1 MPALPSDFAAISDQL
16 FGSLL
21 SQHARLITLETA
33 QGSDLPDSLMVESFS
48 GTEAVN
54 ALFCFDIDALSLST
68 AVDLKQFIGEEIT
81 LRLLQADGSKRAW
94 HGYCTEAQWLGAD
107 GGVARYRLRL
117 EPFLAFLRLRRD
129 AFIFQD
135 KDAQEIVSDLLAD
148 YPQANFAWDV
158 RQPLRKRAIC
168 TQYRESDLDF
178 LTRLLA
184 SEGLSYR
191 FEHDQAGSG
200 SDSGSASQAKHRL
213 VVFDAHAT
221 APAMPGDSSIRYHG
235 VRASEASD
243 TINQFAAIR
252 QVQSNAVTVSSW
264 DFAQLSAPASEL
276 RSSLAAGEL
285 PALSIYDGVADR
297 AYTDS
302 AAASDHS
309 ELQLRALEMQNK
321 RYQGG
326 GAVRQL
332 AAGHAFTLSQH
343 AHYLPGD
350 DAFTMLSIEHN
361 ATNNIAAGVARL
373 LNINEL
379 ERGTYRNTFSCVRLS
394 VPVVPAASAVRRPQ
408 NALGAQVALVVGLA
422 GAPLSTER
430 DHQIKVQFAWQ
441 RGQAPLAGGLTE
453 TGSPVDSKGNAPG
466 NETSGTWVRVAEA
479 LAGANW
485 GTNFTPRIGSE
496 VVLDFIE
503 GDMDRPVVIAQ
514 LYNGSDLPPYSAGVD
529 SGVNHA
535 GYLSGMHSHNL
546 EDGGYNQW
554 VVDDTQ
560 AQLRMRL
567 ASSSA
572 ASQLNLGYLIAQ
584 APTSA
589 QRGSYRGIGFELRSD
604 AWGSLRGAE
613 GVLISTSARQAKG
626 SSVSSTQMDVQ
637 ESVAQ
642 LKAAHSTVEAIS
654 QAATHQNAL
663 ISSDANKAQVNR
675 ITALDQQKKG
685 KYTAAI
691 NGHTAHKAKPG
702 TRDLDPA
709 QPVEK
714 FESAIVH
721 LEGPASINLA
731 SPASTALFAGQ
742 QLHWTTQADSHWA
755 AAHTVASVSGN
766 ATSLFTHAGG
776 IQAYASNGP
785 LSLQAHTDKL
795 ELLADQEITII
806 SVNDKIEIK
815 AKQKITLMAG
825 QSSVTLEGGNITFTC
840 PGNFTVKAAQH
851 VFDAGENKAAEL
863 GKLPDQLSPN
873 APPPHS
879 LFIHYDEQIMYKDEH
894 DKAIAEM
901 PIHVLNQADT
911 AHTLVEKSLA
921 TGAIERMNTPSAQ
934 PLEYALRYIGFI
946 PKK

>member
-1 MPALPSDFAAISDQL
+1 
-16 FGSLL
+16 
-21 SQHARLITLETA
+21 
-33 QGSDLPDSLMVESFS
+33 
-48 GTEAVN
+48 
-54 ALFCFDIDALSLST
+54 
-68 AVDLKQFIGEEIT
+68 
-81 LRLLQADGSKRAW
+81 
-94 HGYCTEAQWLGAD
+94 
-107 GGVARYRLRL
+107 
-117 EPFLAFLRLRRD
+117 
-129 AFIFQD
+129 
-135 KDAQEIVSDLLAD
+135 
-148 YPQANFAWDV
+148 
-158 RQPLRKRAIC
+158 
-168 TQYRESDLDF
+168 
-178 LTRLLA
+178 LA

-191 FEHDQAGSG
+191 FEHDQAGSDSG
-200 SDSGSASQAKHRL
+200 ADSGSASHAKHQL
-213 VVFDAHAT
+213 VIFDAHAA
-221 APAMPGDSSIRYHG
+221 APAMPGESSIRYHG
-235 VRASEASD
+235 VRATEASD
-243 TINQFAAIR
+243 SINQFAAIR

-264 DFAQLSAPASEL
+264 DFAQVSAPASEL
-276 RSSLAAGEL
+276 SSSLAAGEL
-285 PALSIYDGVADR
+285 PALSIYDGVAER

-350 DAFTMLSIEHN
+350 DAFTVLSVEHA

-394 VPVVPAASAVRRPQ
+394 VPIVPAATAVRRPPS
-408 NALGAQVALVVGLA
+408 ALGTQVALVVGLA
-422 GAPLSTER
+422 GAPLTTER

-441 RGQAPLAGGLTE
+441 RGQAPLAGGLSE
-453 TGSPVDSKGNAPG
+453 TGSPVDSKGNAPS

-485 GTNFTPRIGSE
+485 GTNFTPRLGSE
-496 VVLDFIE
+496 VVVDFIE

-535 GYLSGMHSHNL
+535 GYLSGMHSNNL

-560 AQLRMRL
+560 TQLRMRL

-604 AWGSLRGAE
+604 AWASLRGAE
-613 GVLISTSARQAKG
+613 GVLISTTARQAKG

-642 LKAAHSTVEAIS
+642 LKAALATASAIS

-663 ISSDANKAQVNR
+663 ISSDANKAQVER
-675 ITALDQQKKG
+675 ITALDQQQKG
-685 KYTAAI
+685 KYTAPV
-691 NGHTAHKAKPG
+691 NGHTAQKAAPG

-742 QLHWTTQADSHWA
+742 QLHWTTQSDSHWA

-776 IQAYASNGP
+776 ILAYAGNGP

-806 SVNDKIEIK
+806 SVNDQISIN

-840 PGNFTVKAAQH
+840 PGNFTVKGAQH
-851 VFDAGENKAAEL
+851 MFDAGANKAAEL
-863 GKLPDQLSPN
+863 GKLPDGRVSSPIC
-873 APPPHS
+873 PEC
-879 LFIHYDEQIMYKDEH
+879 LKD
-894 DKAIAEM
+894 AAASGS
-901 PIHVLNQADT
+901 P
-911 AHTLVEKSLA
+911 LVA
-921 TGAIERMNTPSAQ
+921 RN
-934 PLEYALRYIGFI
+934 
-946 PKK
+946 